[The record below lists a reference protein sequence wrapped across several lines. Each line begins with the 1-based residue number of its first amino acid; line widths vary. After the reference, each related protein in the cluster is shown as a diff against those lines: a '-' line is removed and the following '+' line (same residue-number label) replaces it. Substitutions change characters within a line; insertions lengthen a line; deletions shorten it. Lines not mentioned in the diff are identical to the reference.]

1 MVMATGKVIRFD
13 EVRGYGFIAP
23 SNGGEDVFIHANEV
37 TDRGLRVF
45 PGTRVKFRVVEGDR
59 GLKAYDV
66 RIIEEDQPAQ
76 STPDTEA
83 EELASHNGSHPAE
96 VVTTEPVAATEDEL
110 FEVFAE
116 REFVQQITDLLLAT
130 MPQLTGTAILELRSS
145 LVQFA
150 RKNGWVE

>member
-13 EVRGYGFIAP
+13 EIRGYGFIAP

-37 TDRGLRVF
+37 TDRGLRVS

-59 GLKAYDV
+59 GLKAYDLH
-66 RIIEEDQPAQ
+66 ILEEEQPAQ
-76 STPDTEA
+76 STPEPDAQESVSHSGGPLA
-83 EELASHNGSHPAE
+83 EEVPRE
-96 VVTTEPVAATEDEL
+96 RVAAEDEL

-116 REFVQQITDLLLAT
+116 RDFVQQITDLLLAT
-130 MPQLTGTAILELRSS
+130 MPQLTGTDILELRSS
-145 LVQFA
+145 LVQFG

>member
-13 EVRGYGFIAP
+13 EIKGYGFIAP

-45 PGTRVKFRVVEGDR
+45 PGTRVEFRVVEGDR

-66 RIIEEDQPAQ
+66 RVLEEEQPAH
-76 STPDTEA
+76 STPDKNA
-83 EELASHNGSHPAE
+83 KELASHNSSHPTEKVPAE
-96 VVTTEPVAATEDEL
+96 QAAAEDEL

-116 REFVQQITDLLLAT
+116 REFAREITELLLAT

-145 LVQFA
+145 LVHFA

>member
-1 MVMATGKVIRFD
+1 MVVATGKVIRFD
-13 EVRGYGFIAP
+13 EIRGYGFIAP

-37 TDRGLRVF
+37 TDRGLRVS

-66 RIIEEDQPAQ
+66 HILEEEQPAQ
-76 STPDTEA
+76 SAPAQDA
-83 EELASHNGSHPAE
+83 QELASHNGSHPAE
-96 VVTTEPVAATEDEL
+96 EVSTEQAAAEDEL

-116 REFVQQITDLLLAT
+116 RDFVQQVTDLLLAS
-130 MPQLTGTAILELRSS
+130 MPQLTGAAILELRSS